1 MNEMKRKT
9 VTNMMVPYSQP
20 LSIHQKMNFVNTNVV
35 SIMEPFWQVR
45 CQIRL
50 EVLRG
55 SFALHDKKGPSQIY
69 AVSKINPS
77 LSIITNS
84 LERASPITLPI
95 SFSAQEAMEL

>member
-55 SFALHDKKGPSQIY
+55 SFALQHRKRPSHEFC

-77 LSIITNS
+77 LSIITV
-84 LERASPITLPI
+84 TGV
-95 SFSAQEAMEL
+95 